1 MLVYPTQVAKCGNMC
16 MYIQLV
22 KPPITSPSC
31 IGLHTGEISKRMK
44 SYFYSTRIMLC
55 KTILSMHRR
64 VRLIER
70 EVMSEK
76 NNHLDVWAEIP
87 GE

>member
-1 MLVYPTQVAKCGNMC
+1 
-16 MYIQLV
+16 
-22 KPPITSPSC
+22 
-31 IGLHTGEISKRMK
+31 
-44 SYFYSTRIMLC
+44 MLC